1 MAKVIVI
8 EDDFTYSEYICK
20 LLERGGVQTQK
31 SYSYSS
37 ARKLL
42 ANMSEDDIV
51 LADLRLPDGNSLD
64 LLKWMKKNHKNQ
76 PFIVMTNY
84 ADVHTAV
91 ESMKLGSKDYIPKQ
105 LLEDRLIPIIRN
117 LQKSR
122 YVKTPIFIRQSIE
135 FQTIR
140 RHIRLVAP
148 TDMSVLIL
156 GESGTGKEH
165 IARELHYASQRADKP
180 FISVDCGSLSA
191 SLASSA
197 FFGHV
202 KGAFTGATDNKTGV
216 FHEAEG
222 GTLFLD
228 EIGNLPYE
236 AQALLL
242 RALQEC
248 RYRPVGSQKEHRFNV
263 RIIAATNEKIENVI
277 AAGRFREDLFHRLNE
292 FEIKIP
298 PLRECFDDILP
309 LAEFFLKTANK
320 EFGLNKASFSI
331 KAKKQMR
338 IYKWPGN
345 VRELRN
351 KIRKAVLLAEG
362 ETISISNLGLEK
374 AVKESYFGDDNT
386 EKGRILRALNA
397 TNNNKALAA
406 KMLQISRST
415 LYEKMKKHEIEI
427 EKKWFMKK
435 IGGKDVSLKSKIE

>member
-8 EDDFTYSEYICK
+8 EDNFAYSEYICK
-20 LLERGGVQTQK
+20 LLERGGIQTQK
-31 SYSYSS
+31 SYSYFS

-105 LLEDRLIPIIRN
+105 LLEDRLIPTIRD
-117 LQKSR
+117 LQKSK
-122 YVKTPIFIRQSIE
+122 YSKTPIFIRQSAE

-165 IARELHYASQRADKP
+165 IARELHFMSRRADKP

-216 FHEAEG
+216 FYEAEG

-236 AQALLL
+236 AQSLLL
-242 RALQEC
+242 RALQEHC
-248 RYRPVGSQKEHRFNV
+248 YRPVGSQKEYRYNV
-263 RIIAATNEKIENVI
+263 RIIAATNEKIEKVI
-277 AAGRFREDLFHRLNE
+277 AAGRFRDDLFHRLNE
-292 FEIKIP
+292 FMIKIP

-309 LAEFFLKTANK
+309 LAEFFLNIANK
-320 EFGLNKASFSI
+320 EFGMNKTSFSI
-331 KAKKQMR
+331 KAKKKLR

-362 ETISISNLGLEK
+362 DIIGVDSLELEK
-374 AVKESYFGDDNT
+374 DVPESHLLEDNT
-386 EKGRILRALNA
+386 EKGRILRALKA
-397 TNNNKALAA
+397 TGYNKALAA
-406 KMLQISRST
+406 EMLQISRST
-415 LYEKMKKHEIEI
+415 LYEKMKKHEIET
-427 EKKWFMKK
+427 EK
-435 IGGKDVSLKSKIE
+435 